1 MEEREIDFE
10 FIDVKKAPL
19 SREELQELVD
29 KVGLEVL
36 INKKGMMWRKL
47 ELAKKDL
54 DDDQL
59 FDVLLENQN
68 MIKRPVLI
76 KDDAVLVGYDEES
89 FTAFV
94 EESEKEEGE
103 G

>member
-19 SREELQELVD
+19 SREELQELAD